1 VEKLVAEYTRRY
13 ALTRAFPGLA
23 LTTLLAACGVSP
35 RSSSEVLQD
44 TPHIVVTRPS
54 APAID
59 GTATADRVPIK
70 PMLTRPATPTVLRP
84 EQCAGPVA
92 ERKVYSFADKVRDVA
107 DLVLLGMVRDILPAR
122 RTTLNGQRP
131 NDPKSGSAFIFTPVR
146 VAIERVAKGA
156 YPLPDIYFA
165 VPGGRVG
172 QDCESYAGSGAWA
185 EFWTGGRFFYFVNR
199 ATYDNLRPVPGD
211 SRYSY
216 FTATNSYSV
225 TPNGLVTIGPEYD
238 IMGNHVDDPPRTLTV
253 AQTLDEIAALLAAPA
268 TPTR

>member
-1 VEKLVAEYTRRY
+1 VEKLMAEYTRRY
-13 ALTRAFPGLA
+13 ALTRAFPGLV

-35 RSSSEVLQD
+35 RSSSEVFQD

-59 GTATADRVPIK
+59 GTATADCVPIK

-146 VAIERVAKGA
+146 VAIETSTLRFLVGESVRTAKA
-156 YPLPDIYFA
+156 
-165 VPGGRVG
+165 
-172 QDCESYAGSGAWA
+172 
-185 EFWTGGRFFYFVNR
+185 TR
-199 ATYDNLRPVPGD
+199 APVPGP
-211 SRYSY
+211 SS
-216 FTATNSYSV
+216 
-225 TPNGLVTIGPEYD
+225 GPVGDFSTSSIARPMTTY
-238 IMGNHVDDPPRTLTV
+238 NQFP
-253 AQTLDEIAALLAAPA
+253 EIAATPISRLPIA
-268 TPTR
+268 TA